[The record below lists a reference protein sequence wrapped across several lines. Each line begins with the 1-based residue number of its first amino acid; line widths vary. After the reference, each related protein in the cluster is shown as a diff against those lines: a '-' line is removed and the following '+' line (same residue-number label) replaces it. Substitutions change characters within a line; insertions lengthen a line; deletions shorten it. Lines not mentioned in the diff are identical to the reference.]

1 MKAQN
6 VGEISIA
13 DADVNHK
20 LHLLR
25 ATIQK
30 KIGMNCIVAVSQPNR
45 MVPGKIIWPAQVFI
59 FPKLDDEAELVLN
72 SLRYDIQ
79 IYSVEV
85 YSMNIHKQQ
94 LRGIKYQ
101 IGLDDWKEAKPS
113 VRSYDEKK
121 IIQYAYNDT
130 IVYMCTE

>member
-30 KIGMNCIVAVSQPNR
+30 KFGMNCIVAVSQTNR

-121 IIQYAYNDT
+121 IIQYAYNDA
-130 IVYMCTE
+130 IAYMCTE